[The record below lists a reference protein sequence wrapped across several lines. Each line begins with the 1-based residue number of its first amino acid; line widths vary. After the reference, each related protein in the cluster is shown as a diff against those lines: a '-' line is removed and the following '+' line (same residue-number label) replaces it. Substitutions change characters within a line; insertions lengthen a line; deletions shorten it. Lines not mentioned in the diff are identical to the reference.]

1 MTDPNTAPTTQQY
14 APEPAIPLTETM
26 VNPVAEETRGMGT
39 EAASGL
45 RLHPDPSL
53 TTAATSPEQEVDPRR
68 EIKWVRPTDLVERM
82 SARAAERGV
91 EWNVRAHEWART
103 QARAAISDA
112 RMKAASAG
120 RTITARFTRTGPDP
134 VEQEAARL

>member
-1 MTDPNTAPTTQQY
+1 MTDPNTAPTAQLHT
-14 APEPAIPLTETM
+14 PEPAAPLTDTM
-26 VNPVAEETRGMGT
+26 ENSVAEETRGT
-39 EAASGL
+39 DEAASGL

-53 TTAATSPEQEVDPRR
+53 ATESSSPEEEADPRR
-68 EIKWVRPTDLVERM
+68 QIKWVRPTDLVERM

-112 RMKAASAG
+112 RMKTASLG

-134 VEQEAARL
+134 AEQEAARL